1 MLEYVFF
8 DPSIADEFSRF
19 VSQYQVKNRVVSDE
33 DMITIEVAEDIEDVI
48 ADKIDYEYERL
59 LQKNAEILEQ
69 GDDALEKNVAGVQVA
84 LADGSGC
91 TIRID
96 PDFLSRILSAISME
110 ELRDFA
116 QIIAEGVERRDNS
129 PLCHVIEE

>member
-1 MLEYVFF
+1 
-8 DPSIADEFSRF
+8 
-19 VSQYQVKNRVVSDE
+19 
-33 DMITIEVAEDIEDVI
+33 MITVEMAEDIEDTI

-59 LQKNAEILEQ
+59 LQKNGEIIEQ
-69 GDDALEKNVAGVQVA
+69 GDDALENNVAGVQVA

-91 TIRID
+91 TIRIA
-96 PDFLSRILSAISME
+96 PEFLSRMLTAISME